1 MKAQR
6 LFRLGLVLFLMLA
19 TMASSGVIGIS
30 ALFNED
36 EPAHGIT
43 GSYPPNGGEPPDTMN
58 TTTYALAGTGPIIA
72 DHTVVDQY
80 DGIPQEYM
88 DKVKTMWLNVPGESH
103 SSGYRKGLQFLDDLD
118 SRFPVSV
125 TESAPPEP
133 YTDQHLRVS
142 RITRSAAGWN
152 AWGYGEADWY
162 TNADAITKTKYHLT
176 YANTNG
182 FTITAMG
189 FGWCW
194 DMTWHNSPTGTVD
207 PVYQVRWAG
216 SSEGGPDGDMRWGLD
231 AGDIALTGNRVT
243 MDTYLSATQ
252 QYIDHAQ
259 ANGYPTK
266 VFFTTGPVDGYS
278 GESGYQRQL
287 KHEYIRNYVL
297 ASSDRILFDYADIL
311 SWSNAGQQNLSSW
324 TDYGSV
330 SKQYQMIHS
339 DNMLDLDGTTHTED
353 GDHIGPRGALRLG
366 KALWWMLARI
376 AGWDGTLAD
385 MPRKSASA
393 TALTYG
399 QPVTYTVVVGGL
411 GAPLAASVAVT
422 DIVPSGLAYVSGTL
436 TATQGMVNAASAS
449 TLLWSG
455 TLSPTGFVTITY
467 AVTVTSSQAEV
478 ITNTAVIAA
487 SGYAPV
493 TRTAAVFVNPYRVYL
508 PLVVRNP

>member
-1 MKAQR
+1 
-6 LFRLGLVLFLMLA
+6 
-19 TMASSGVIGIS
+19 
-30 ALFNED
+30 
-36 EPAHGIT
+36 
-43 GSYPPNGGEPPDTMN
+43 
-58 TTTYALAGTGPIIA
+58 
-72 DHTVVDQY
+72 
-80 DGIPQEYM
+80 
-88 DKVKTMWLNVPGESH
+88 
-103 SSGYRKGLQFLDDLD
+103 
-118 SRFPVSV
+118 
-125 TESAPPEP
+125 
-133 YTDQHLRVS
+133 
-142 RITRSAAGWN
+142 
-152 AWGYGEADWY
+152 
-162 TNADAITKTKYHLT
+162 
-176 YANTNG
+176 
-182 FTITAMG
+182 MG

-194 DMTWHNSPTGTVD
+194 DMTWHPTGWISIAYGLD
-207 PVYQVRWAG
+207 PVYNVHWDG
-216 SSEGGPDGDMRWGLD
+216 SSVGGPDGNTRWGLD

-252 QYIDHAQ
+252 QYINHAQ
-259 ANGYPTK
+259 TNGYPTK

-311 SWSNAGQQNLSSW
+311 SWSNAGQQNLQSW

-339 DNMLDLDGTTHTED
+339 DNMLNLDGTSHTED

-393 TALTYG
+393 TAPTYG
-399 QPVTYTVVVGGL
+399 QPVTYTIVVGGL

-436 TATQGMVNAASAS
+436 TATQGTVNAASAS

-478 ITNTAVIAA
+478 ITNTAVIVA

-493 TRTAAVFVNPYRVYL
+493 TRTAAVIVNPYRVYL
-508 PLVVRNP
+508 PLVARNP